1 MESQQQQTN
10 VKKVIVYLGLAC
22 LVVLVILVIMETYSY
37 YFAAAGSAKTTDL
50 AMATDRHLPGT
61 REGFDVLCTKCARQ
75 RIGTQ
80 EGFDVLCTK
89 SARQRIGTQEG
100 FDVIDTKDEVKQF
113 PDIIDYIEK
122 VEEPQFYN
130 KSRVIGCYDNND
142 IIGRARPGETCKS
155 WYKNV
160 TDIFFKPQ
168 NPAQVPV
175 DSENAN
181 YNNYFNV
188 EGQAYSFA
196 ELCPE
201 TTGQKDPIAC
211 LYDRAQGYNLM
222 STKIANINDSIQNNL
237 DRKISNMSDDVSY
250 HVIDGNRIYNQP
262 HVLDFIGYECSLGL
276 GSAIHGGTPGDQLD
290 DLELYTKKQRVNYL
304 AGVKNAGASAG
315 TSTGK
320 KLNSAS

>member
-1 MESQQQQTN
+1 MESAHHQTGI
-10 VKKVIVYLGLAC
+10 KKIVVWLGLAC
-22 LVVLVILVIMETYSY
+22 FLVLIILVVMETYSY
-37 YFAAAGSAKTTDL
+37 YFAAAGSAKSANL
-50 AMATDRHLPGT
+50 AQVTDRHLPGSNSNA
-61 REGFDVLCTKCARQ
+61 K
-75 RIGTQ
+75 
-80 EGFDVLCTK
+80 
-89 SARQRIGTQEG
+89 EG
-100 FDVIDTKDEVKQF
+100 FDVIDAKDEVKQF

-160 TDIFFKPQ
+160 TNIFFKPQ
-168 NPAQVPV
+168 TPEQVPV
-175 DSENAN
+175 DSTNPN

-222 STKIANINDSIQNNL
+222 STKIANINDSIQSNL
-237 DRKISNMSDDVSY
+237 DKKISNMTNDANY
-250 HVIDGNRIYNQP
+250 HKIDGNRIYNQSQ
-262 HVLDFIGYECSLGL
+262 VSDFIGYERSLGL
-276 GSAIHGGTPGDQLD
+276 GTNIHGGTAGDQLD
-290 DLELYTKKQRVNYL
+290 DLGLYTRKKSVNYL
-304 AGVKNAGASAG
+304 AGTKNS
-315 TSTGK
+315 
-320 KLNSAS
+320 NNP

>member
-1 MESQQQQTN
+1 MESETVN
-10 VKKVIVYLGLAC
+10 VSKMVTWLGLAC
-22 LVVLVILVIMETYSY
+22 FIVLLILVVMETYAY
-37 YFAAAGSAKTTDL
+37 YFAAAGSARTANL
-50 AMATDRHLPGT
+50 AMASDRHLPST
-61 REGFDVLCTKCARQ
+61 EGFDVL
-75 RIGTQ
+75 
-80 EGFDVLCTK
+80 DP
-89 SARQRIGTQEG
+89 
-100 FDVIDTKDEVKQF
+100 KDEVNQF

-130 KSRVIGCYDNND
+130 RSRVIGCYDNND

-175 DSENAN
+175 DSTNAN

-211 LYDRAQGYNLM
+211 LYDRGHAYNLM
-222 STKIANINDSIQNNL
+222 STKIANINDSIQSNL
-237 DRKISNMSDDVSY
+237 DKKISNMADDASY
-250 HVIDGNRIYNQP
+250 HTIDGNRIYNLS
-262 HVLDFIGYECSLGL
+262 HVRDFVGYERSLGL
-276 GSAIHGGTPGDQLD
+276 GSAIHDGTAGDQLD
-290 DLELYTKKQRVNYL
+290 DLGLYTRKQRVNYL
-304 AGVKNAGASAG
+304 AGTPN
-315 TSTGK
+315 K
-320 KLNSAS
+320 KP